1 LAQYRL
7 ARGLLLNVPE
17 ARALI
22 AMQMMEMVRNGS
34 LATVSSADGNL
45 VQRDGSV
52 SNLMAV
58 GTQLLGRNQVLP
70 GVSEMVREVQV
81 EATFPDGT
89 KLLTVHDPISLEDGN
104 LDLALEGSFLP
115 VPDVSVFHNSKS
127 EEEIDEGDDL
137 EAASYPGQVLVS
149 DSLGEIEINPDCGC
163 DGPHLIEISV
173 TNTGDRPIQVGS
185 HYPFL
190 ETNPA
195 LVFDRKLALGRRLN
209 VPSGASVRF
218 EPGEQKTVTLVAL
231 GGDKNVVCGN
241 GLTGGVAD
249 PSKWSEIEQ
258 RMEEKGGFGNIS
270 AAEVP
275 EGRPFVLT
283 RSAYADAFG
292 PTTGD
297 RIRLGDTSLIARVQS
312 DHTHYGD
319 ECKFGGGKV
328 RIRSFYY
335 HTGPG
340 GDLNSTFHFQS
351 LREGMGQMTS
361 VSSDLALDT
370 VITNAIIIDA
380 KLGVIK
386 ADIGIK
392 GNKIHNVGK
401 AGNPDMMNGVTLTPG
416 KEMIVGPTT
425 DVIAGEKMIV
435 TAGGVDT
442 HIHFICPQQCD
453 EAIASGVTTM
463 YGGGTGPSA
472 GTSATTCTP
481 GELCIIHCLR

>member
-1 LAQYRL
+1 MHNAGRLAQYRL

-34 LATVSSADGNL
+34 LATVSSPDGSL
-45 VQRDGSV
+45 VKRDGSV

-89 KLLTVHDPISLEDGN
+89 KLLTVHDPISLDDGN
-104 LDLALEGSFLP
+104 LELALEGSFLP
-115 VPDVSVFHNSKS
+115 VPDVSIFRDSKS
-127 EEEIDEGDDL
+127 NEEIDEGDDL

-149 DSLGEIEINPDCGC
+149 DSLGEIEINRDCGC

-218 EPGEQKTVTLVAL
+218 EPGEQKTVTLVTL
-231 GGDKNVVCGN
+231 GGNKNVVCGN

-249 PSKWSEIEQ
+249 PSKWGEIEQ
-258 RMEEKGGFGNIS
+258 RMEQKGGFGNVS

-275 EGRPFVLT
+275 EGKPFILT

-292 PTTGD
+292 PTAGD
-297 RIRLGDTSLIARVQS
+297 RIRLGDTSLIARIQS

-328 RIRSFYY
+328 SGFFCR
-335 HTGPG
+335 TGPG
-340 GDLNSTFHFQS
+340 
-351 LREGMGQMTS
+351 R
-361 VSSDLALDT
+361 
-370 VITNAIIIDA
+370 
-380 KLGVIK
+380 
-386 ADIGIK
+386 
-392 GNKIHNVGK
+392 
-401 AGNPDMMNGVTLTPG
+401 
-416 KEMIVGPTT
+416 
-425 DVIAGEKMIV
+425 
-435 TAGGVDT
+435 
-442 HIHFICPQQCD
+442 
-453 EAIASGVTTM
+453 
-463 YGGGTGPSA
+463 
-472 GTSATTCTP
+472 
-481 GELCIIHCLR
+481 